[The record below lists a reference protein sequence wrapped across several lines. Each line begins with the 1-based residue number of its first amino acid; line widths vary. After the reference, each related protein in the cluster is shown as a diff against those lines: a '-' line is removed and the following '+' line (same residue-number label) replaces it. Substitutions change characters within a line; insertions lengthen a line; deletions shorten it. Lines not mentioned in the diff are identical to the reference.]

1 MTTENPA
8 PAAENRKDA
17 IKAVIAGTVGTTI
30 EWYDFYIYGLVAGLV
45 FNKVFFPAFNPLSG
59 TLLAFSTFFVGF
71 LARPIGAAI
80 FGHLGD
86 RIGRKATLVATLTL
100 MAAGTVLVGVVP
112 TYNQIGIWGA
122 VILVVLRVIQ
132 GLGVGGEWSGS
143 VLMATEWTS
152 FRKRRGFTASWAQW
166 GSPAGL
172 TLATAALSVVTSID
186 SDALQTWGWRIPFL
200 ISFVLFGVGLWIR
213 LGIIETPFFK
223 RMVAADEVASRPV
236 VEAVRKNG
244 REVIL
249 TCLARMGQH
258 ASFYLFTTFALSYGV
273 STLKLPE
280 HEFLT
285 VVLIAGIVSLFTTP
299 FWGWLSDVIGR
310 RRMYLIGVV
319 TMLVFAVPYFAV
331 LQSGVFIWVAVFVVL
346 SLVIHDMQYGP
357 QAALIAEAFPAPVRY
372 SGSALGYQLSSITS
386 AGPAPI
392 VATYLAAKFG
402 STIPAGIYLAGMC
415 CVALVATIMLRPQG
429 EMSEERADIRLAKP
443 KPAEGGPGGSVGDLA

>member
-1 MTTENPA
+1 MVTENSA
-8 PAAENRKDA
+8 PKAEERRDA

-45 FNKVFFPAFNPLSG
+45 FNKVFFPTVDPLAG

-86 RIGRKATLVATLTL
+86 RIGRKATLIATLTL

-112 TYNQIGIWGA
+112 TYNQIGIWSA
-122 VILVVLRVIQ
+122 VILVILRVVQ

-143 VLMATEWTS
+143 VLLATEWSS
-152 FRKRRGFTASWAQW
+152 FRGRRGFTSSWAQW

-172 TLATAALSVVTSID
+172 TLATAALSAFNSLG
-186 SDALQTWGWRIPFL
+186 SASFQSWGWRIPFL

-213 LGIIETPFFK
+213 LGIVETPFFQ
-223 RMVAADEVASRPV
+223 RIVAAKEMASRPV
-236 VEAVRKNG
+236 VEAVRKNW

-249 TCLARMGQH
+249 TCFVRMGQH
-258 ASFYLFTTFALSYGV
+258 ASFYLFTTFALSFGV
-273 STLKLPE
+273 AKLGLPRQ
-280 HEFLT
+280 EFLT
-285 VVLIAGIVSLFTTP
+285 VILIAGIVSLFTTP
-299 FWGWLSDVIGR
+299 LWGWLSDVIGR

-331 LQSGVFIWVAVFVVL
+331 LQSGIFALVAVFVVL
-346 SLVIHDMQYGP
+346 SLVVHDMQYGP
-357 QAALIAEAFPAPVRY
+357 QAALIAESFPAPVRY

-392 VATYLAAKFG
+392 VATYLTARFG
-402 STIPAGIYLAGMC
+402 SAIPAGFYLAGMC
-415 CVALVATIMLRPQG
+415 CVALVATILLRPQG
-429 EMSEERADIRLAKP
+429 EMTEERTNVRLGR
-443 KPAEGGPGGSVGDLA
+443 PAEGGQGGGVGGVVG